1 MQHWLAQQA
10 GLSYLALIQAK
21 ILSHGVWAQQDV
33 WTLVGLRLAFPIGD
47 KLLLLSMVD
56 VGLVVERPMVT

>member
-10 GLSYLALIQAK
+10 GLGYLALIQAK
-21 ILSHGVWAQQDV
+21 ILSNGVWAHQDV
-33 WTLVGLRLAFPIGD
+33 WTLVGLRLALPIGE

-56 VGLVVERPMVT
+56 DGLVVERPMVT